1 MPETIKNKEL
11 MKICETYVDTLY
23 YQREEN
29 RIARSFLDG
38 GSEIEKR
45 GKDGRKKHSQNNEKT
60 RKLMLLHQ
68 DTLELV
74 LKNVTQYLV

>member
-29 RIARSFLDG
+29 CIARSFLDG

-45 GKDGRKKHSQNNEKT
+45 DKDGRKKHSQNNEKT

>member
-29 RIARSFLDG
+29 RTAFLMG
-38 GSEIEKR
+38 AAKLRKGIKTVVKNTVKTTKRQGS
-45 GKDGRKKHSQNNEKT
+45 
-60 RKLMLLHQ
+60 
-68 DTLELV
+68 
-74 LKNVTQYLV
+74 

>member
-38 GSEIEKR
+38 GSKIEKR
-45 GKDGRKKHSQNNEKT
+45 DKDGRKKHSQNNEKT

>member
-45 GKDGRKKHSQNNEKT
+45 DKDGRKKHSQNNEKT